1 MISDTPMH
9 DEEGEEE
16 EEGQEEDQHDEIAMA
31 SPKDRGKRRG
41 KLL

>member
-9 DEEGEEE
+9 NEEGEEE
-16 EEGQEEDQHDEIAMA
+16 EEGQEEDQCNEIAMV
-31 SPKDRGKRRG
+31 SPKGRGKHRG